1 MPAARNMR
9 HLLYSK
15 VAACGNPLTLRS
27 HSPQYPNVRTMGSP
41 AVTIIRVGE
50 DRRFRSTVPY
60 YVRYRPR
67 YPNELIERL
76 AAAAGLGPSSRVLDL
91 GSGPGHVA
99 LALAAHAGEVVAVD
113 PEPEMLAALAE
124 AAPANVRTVEARA
137 EDVDESW
144 GRFDLVT
151 AGRSFHW
158 FDEPVVLR
166 RLDRIT
172 DALALLADSASAG
185 AAQRE
190 VLAIARGLLGESPA
204 ERRVSRFREILARS
218 PFNDVTELSVD
229 VERDWTPD
237 DLIGFAYSTS
247 VASPERLG
255 RLQDPFEQ
263 AVRER
268 LPAVSRDR
276 VSVDAYLGRRPA

>member
-1 MPAARNMR
+1 MGASAA
-9 HLLYSK
+9 
-15 VAACGNPLTLRS
+15 
-27 HSPQYPNVRTMGSP
+27 
-41 AVTIIRVGE
+41 TIIHVGD

-67 YPNELIERL
+67 YPDELIERL
-76 AAAAGLGPSSRVLDL
+76 AAAAGLGPASRVLDL

-99 LALAAHAGEVVAVD
+99 LAIAAHAGEVVAVD
-113 PEPEMLAALAE
+113 PEPAMLAALEE

-137 EDVDESW
+137 EEVDEAW

-158 FDEPVVLR
+158 FDEAVVMASLQQV
-166 RLDRIT
+166 T
-172 DALALLADSASAG
+172 PALALLADSASAG
-185 AAQRE
+185 AAQSE
-190 VLAIARGLLGESPA
+190 VLSIARELLGDDPR

-218 PFNDVTELSVD
+218 PFRDVTELSVV

-255 RLQDPFEQ
+255 RLQGTFEQ
-263 AVRER
+263 RVRER

-276 VSVDAYLGRRPA
+276 VSVDAYLGRRP